1 MKPYML
7 VFVCTALPALLSGA
21 NGALAQ
27 SDKSGV
33 ERLYVLNCGRG
44 HAADQSLWSPGVNVG
59 TAIDVSDN
67 CYLIKHKQGWF
78 LWDTGVPDA
87 VAAMPDGLPPSNPRA
102 SAWRRPKTLASQLDQ
117 LGVK

>member
-87 VAAMPDGLPPSNPRA
+87 VAAMPMA
-102 SAWRRPKTLASQLDQ
+102 CRRPIRARQPGAAQ
-117 LGVK
+117 